1 MTDHDKAPSASNDS
15 ALPLTSTTSAAG
27 SHRHWSSRL
36 WRFTAD
42 LLFCLWWGGLT
53 FYAAVVI
60 PIATESMG
68 AETQGFVTQQVTRW
82 LNALTTVWL
91 LMVAVDAVRHR
102 SHWRW
107 SLWTVLA
114 LCQIGLFVDH
124 ARLTSLMDFSTQA
137 IAIDRAR
144 FYAEHQVYL
153 WITVIQWLAGLLWL
167 AYFSR
172 YGSRELDGADECRCS
187 GATGSEA
194 SRR

>member
-60 PIATESMG
+60 PIVTESLG

-82 LNALTTVWL
+82 LNALTTAWL
-91 LMVAVDAVRHR
+91 VMVAVDAVRHR
-102 SHWRW
+102 SRWCW
-107 SLWTVLA
+107 SLWTVLT
-114 LCQIGLFVDH
+114 LCQIALFVDH

-137 IAIDRAR
+137 VAIDRAR

-153 WITVIQWLAGLLWL
+153 WITVVQWLAGLLWL
-167 AYFSR
+167 ARFSR
-172 YGSRELDGADECRCS
+172 SGSVNDWC
-187 GATGSEA
+187 
-194 SRR
+194 